1 VGFGALILLILRQT
15 LADCTYNHIG
25 VFGLRNH
32 FIQNVVVHHGF
43 IPQIWCDDLISRI
56 STN

>member
-25 VFGLRNH
+25 GVWFEESLHPKCGGASW
-32 FIQNVVVHHGF
+32 VHSSN
-43 IPQIWCDDLISRI
+43 LV
-56 STN
+56 